1 MSRNTLLA
9 LLVPLALVIAA
20 VMLWRGAPV
29 VPPPAPEAESTA
41 KDKESELPRIALGK
55 LGTGESKEIL
65 ATLPT
70 RIDYPLQDKYRE
82 QVWSDVPHELIAAY
96 DGLEASNTE
105 GSRRLF
111 IAVVS
116 PELSDAHIAQL
127 VRDLRARHQDAE
139 VLRVRIFDSQAA
151 ATHPSWT
158 NGGATRKAHLVANFY
173 RNGDRE
179 RFLLRG
185 IEVDP

>member
-9 LLVPLALVIAA
+9 LLVSLALAIAGI
-20 VMLWRGAPV
+20 MLWRGDGAPV
-29 VPPPAPEAESTA
+29 VPPPAPEAKSTA
-41 KDKESELPRIALGK
+41 KESGLPRISLGK
-55 LGTGESKEIL
+55 LGTSESEEIL

-82 QVWSDVPHELIAAY
+82 QVWSDIPHELIAAY

-116 PELSDAHIAQL
+116 PELPDAHIAQL
-127 VRDLRARHQDAE
+127 VRDLRARHRDAE

-158 NGGATRKAHLVANFY
+158 NGGATRKAHLVANLY

-179 RFLLRG
+179 QFLLRG